1 MAAYL
6 DHAASTPMLPVAKD
20 AFVSALSVTGNASS
34 LHATGRRARKLIEE
48 SREQIAKSLGAKSSD
63 VIFTSGGTEANNL
76 ALKGVF
82 WQAVEDDASRRRII
96 TSAIEHHA
104 VLDPLAWL
112 SEYGRAEVEYLEVDS
127 LGRVSAAQLRDLL
140 SQAPTQTALVSV
152 MWANNEVGT
161 VQPITDLAAV
171 SHEFGI
177 IFHTDAV
184 QALGQLPID
193 FRASGVDLM
202 TLSGHKAG
210 GPHGVGALL
219 VSDRVRITALT
230 HGGGQ
235 ERALRSGTPDVPA
248 IAAMAAAVTYWQQ
261 NQEQHVRNLR
271 DLRDYLIRRV
281 LSEIPEA
288 RLNGVDT
295 TASAYETDARLPANA
310 HFSFD
315 GCEGDAL
322 LMLLDAAGVECSTG
336 SACSAGMP
344 EPSHVLL
351 RMGLSDET
359 ARGSLR
365 FSLGWNSTKADV
377 DKLLVALP
385 EAVARA
391 SKARVQ
397 A

>member
-1 MAAYL
+1 
-6 DHAASTPMLPVAKD
+6 MLPVAKE
-20 AFVSALSVTGNASS
+20 AFVSALNVNGNASS
-34 LHATGRRARKLIEE
+34 LHATGRGARKLIEE
-48 SREQIAKSLGAKSSD
+48 SREQIAKALGARSSE

-82 WQAVEDDASRRRII
+82 WQSVEEDPNRRRII

-112 SEYGRAEVEYLEVDS
+112 TEYGHAVVEYLDVDS

-140 SQAPTQTALVSV
+140 AQAPAETALVSV

-161 VQPITDLAAV
+161 VQPIADLAAV
-171 SHEFGI
+171 AHEFGVA
-177 IFHTDAV
+177 FHTDAV

-193 FRASGVDLM
+193 FQASGVDLM

-210 GPHGVGALL
+210 GPHGVGALV
-219 VSDRVRITALT
+219 VSDRVHITALT

-248 IAAMAAAVTYWQQ
+248 IAAMAAAVTYWQG
-261 NQEQHVRNLR
+261 NQVQHVRHLR
-271 DLRDYLIRRV
+271 ELRDYLIRRV
-281 LSEIPEA
+281 LAEIPEA
-288 RLNGVDT
+288 RLNGIDT
-295 TASAYETDARLPANA
+295 TKAAYETDARLPANA
-310 HFSFD
+310 HFSFE

-351 RMGLSDET
+351 RMGLPDEI
-359 ARGSLR
+359 ARASLR

-377 DKLLVALP
+377 DKLLLALP

-391 SKARVQ
+391 SKARAQ

>member
-1 MAAYL
+1 
-6 DHAASTPMLPVAKD
+6 VN
-20 AFVSALSVTGNASS
+20 ALETTGNASS
-34 LHATGRRARKLIEE
+34 LHATGRRSRKLIEE
-48 SREQIAKSLGAKSSD
+48 SREQIAAVLGAKSSE
-63 VIFTSGGTEANNL
+63 VVFTSGGTEANNL

-82 WQAVEDDASRRRII
+82 WASVEANPARARII

-112 SEYGRAEVEYLEVDS
+112 IEYARAEVDYLDVDS
-127 LGRVSAAQLRDLL
+127 LGRVSAAQLRNALAI
-140 SQAPTQTALVSV
+140 APEKTALVSV

-171 SHEFGI
+171 AHEFGV
-177 IFHTDAV
+177 FMHSDAV
-184 QALGQLPID
+184 QALGQLPLD
-193 FRASGVDLM
+193 FQASGLDLM
-202 TLSGHKAG
+202 TISGHKAG
-210 GPHGVGALL
+210 GPHGVGALI
-219 VSDRVRITALT
+219 VSDRVGITALT

-235 ERALRSGTPDVPA
+235 ERGLRSGTPDAPA
-248 IAAMAAAVTYWQQ
+248 IAAMAAAVAHWQTHQ
-261 NQEQHVRNLR
+261 RAHAKHLR
-271 DLRDYLIRRV
+271 ELRDYLVQRV
-281 LSEIPEA
+281 LAEIPAA
-288 RLNGVDT
+288 RLNGID
-295 TASAYETDARLPANA
+295 SRDPNYQIDARLPANA
-310 HFSFD
+310 HFSFT

-351 RMGLSDET
+351 RMGLPDEV

-377 DKLLVALP
+377 DKLLLALP

-391 SKARVQ
+391 SKAQSQ
-397 A
+397 AQAQPKAQAQAQARAHT